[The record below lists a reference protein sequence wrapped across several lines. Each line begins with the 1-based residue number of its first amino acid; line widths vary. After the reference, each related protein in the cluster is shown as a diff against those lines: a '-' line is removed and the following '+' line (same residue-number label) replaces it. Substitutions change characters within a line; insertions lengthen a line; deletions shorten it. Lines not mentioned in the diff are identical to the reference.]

1 MDALLLIKWPVAGTF
16 GILLVLGLLFTA
28 IMIFAAYKY
37 FDAKEQKRLHD
48 YQLFLFQAKRKG
60 LTSFQIKI
68 LRNMASHLKLAN
80 PRILTTDP
88 SLFESTLSDFLEYL
102 KGQPEIAENLT
113 AIFRDLS
120 MIYER
125 LYVVTMGR
133 ASLESMVELE
143 DGEILYLTTESGAVY
158 LAKIAGRGGN
168 FLVLKLFIPARN
180 LRDFETEQKISLHVI
195 RINDAEYMI
204 NTVTMG
210 IDLGFVRVKISD
222 EITKERE
229 FRHPYVNVVIP
240 AFVTVLSPDGTS
252 EPQKIEGSMVKLNDF
267 ECILRMPA
275 SLDYDKE
282 YPVAF
287 ELNKFNFNVN
297 AKIISSKTLEGEK
310 VYYLTF
316 KFLDLTE
323 AGKTVLTRFMS
334 ETL

>member
-1 MDALLLIKWPVAGTF
+1 METVLQIKWPLPGVLGVS
-16 GILLVLGLLFTA
+16 IVLGLLLIA
-28 IMIFAAYKY
+28 IIIYFVYKY
-37 FDAKEQKRLHD
+37 FEVKEQKRIHD

-60 LTSFQIKI
+60 LTSFQLKI
-68 LRNMASHLKLAN
+68 LRNMASHLKLSN
-80 PRILTTDP
+80 PRTLTTDS
-88 SLFESTLSDFLEYL
+88 SLFESGLSDFLEYL
-102 KGQPEIAENLT
+102 KGQPEVADNLT

-133 ASLESMVELE
+133 TSLESMVELE
-143 DGEILYLTTESGAVY
+143 DGEILYITTESGAIY

-168 FLVLKLFIPARN
+168 FLELKLFMPAKN
-180 LRDFETEQKISLHVI
+180 LRDFENEQKVSLHVI
-195 RINDAEYMI
+195 RINDAEYLI
-204 NTVTMG
+204 KTVTLG
-210 IDLGFVRVKISD
+210 TDLGFLRVRISD
-222 EITKERE
+222 DISKERE

-252 EPQKIEGSMVKLNDF
+252 DPQKIEGSMVKLNDF
-267 ECILRMPA
+267 ECIIRMPA
-275 SLDYDKE
+275 ALDFEKE

-297 AKIISSKTLEGEK
+297 SKLISSKTVEGER

-323 AGKTVLTRFMS
+323 AGKTVLTRFLA